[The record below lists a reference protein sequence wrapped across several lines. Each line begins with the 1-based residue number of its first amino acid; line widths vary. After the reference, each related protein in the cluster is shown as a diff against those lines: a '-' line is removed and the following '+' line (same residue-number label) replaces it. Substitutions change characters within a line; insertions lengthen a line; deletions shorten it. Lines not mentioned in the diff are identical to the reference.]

1 MVNPPP
7 SPSHINAGQFK
18 SELSISDDEDED
30 QDQRRRS
37 HDPMADAL
45 NPYVKGNQTENKD
58 VRKIGPGMELSTVS
72 DQDGEMKV
80 SRIMINYGLCK
91 VRMLLYDK
99 TRISS
104 KNISSA
110 VVGRRC
116 CGAPHS
122 HCIHIIATSRQ
133 HFCTHLA
140 KLSRPSRVRIK
151 ERRSCRRWIAGV
163 NVSSY
168 GLIIRNGFE
177 L

>member
-18 SELSISDDEDED
+18 SELSISDDEDEG
-30 QDQRRRS
+30 QDHRRRS
-37 HDPMADAL
+37 HDPIANVLD
-45 NPYVKGNQTENKD
+45 PYVKGNQTENKD
-58 VRKIGPGMELSTVS
+58 VRRIGPGMELSTIS
-72 DQDGEMKV
+72 DQDGEMKA
-80 SRIMINYGLCK
+80 SRIMINYGVCK
-91 VRMLLYDK
+91 VSMHIYNK
-99 TRISS
+99 TRIPSR
-104 KNISSA
+104 NISSA

-122 HCIHIIATSRQ
+122 HCIHVTAASHQ

-140 KLSRPSRVRIK
+140 KLSRTSRVRIK

-168 GLIIRNGFE
+168 CSKI
-177 L
+177 